1 MLTWKTSTA
10 GGDDFDRA
18 AAATAGTTAFDRAAA
33 ATGGDGRSPGLSSD
47 GGVARWQSA
56 VGSSGRTTK
65 KTPVTEDLEDADDAG
80 CAVNPSEA
88 WRFCLNFADVLELWP
103 FTLDGFVQ
111 DRRAMGF
118 GIGGGVVEGHHREV
132 LVAVGE
138 RVGKMVAAV
147 TGDAKGSDDDLAEGG
162 GVDLSGEARRGLLA
176 ESGGVDF
183 GAMRAC
189 WPRASWSR
197 RSRKRVDPMLVEC
210 FLELVFAPIAGK
222 LQVAQLG

>member
-1 MLTWKTSTA
+1 M
-10 GGDDFDRA
+10 G
-18 AAATAGTTAFDRAAA
+18 
-33 ATGGDGRSPGLSSD
+33 P
-47 GGVARWQSA
+47 
-56 VGSSGRTTK
+56 
-65 KTPVTEDLEDADDAG
+65 
-80 CAVNPSEA
+80 
-88 WRFCLNFADVLELWP
+88 
-103 FTLDGFVQ
+103 

-147 TGDAKGSDDDLAEGG
+147 AGDTEGSGGDLAGEVRRGLLVKG
-162 GVDLSGEARRGLLA
+162 DGVDLAGEARRGLLA
-176 ESGGVDF
+176 ESGEVDF

-197 RSRKRVDPMLVEC
+197 RSRRRVDPMLAEC